1 MISKNC
7 ITCGS
12 KFDTEEIQLGS
23 KKISFLNYCDLCL
36 EKRNAEAQ
44 AEAEQRRKDALESIF
59 WSSVPPLYR
68 ETDPSILNP
77 ILARDVLSWEYQPLG
92 VGIRGKSGMQ
102 KTRAAVLLLYKM
114 KMHGHSVFFL
124 KSTDIARY
132 ATDQFSHERE
142 TQDSALKAIRSAHTA
157 RILLIDD
164 IGKGRLSNAAEE
176 LLYDILDKRSE
187 RQLPVIWT
195 SNASSTQLH
204 DMMSEDRGDAIIRR
218 LAEFSHKIVTL

>member
-12 KFDTEEIQLGS
+12 KFDTEEIQIGS
-23 KKISFLNYCDLCL
+23 KKISFVNYCDPCF
-36 EKRNAEAQ
+36 EKRTAEAQ
-44 AEAEQRRKDALESIF
+44 ADAEQQRKDALESVF

-77 ILARDVLSWEYQPLG
+77 ILTRDVLSWEYQPKG
-92 VGIRGKSGMQ
+92 IGIRGKSGMQ
-102 KTRAAVLLLYKM
+102 KTRAAVMLLYKI
-114 KMHGHSVFFL
+114 KMQGHSVYFL

-132 ATDQFSHERE
+132 ATDKFSNDRE

-157 RILLIDD
+157 RVLLIDD

-187 RQLPVIWT
+187 RQIPVIWT
-195 SNASSTQLH
+195 SNSTSTQLH

-218 LAEFSHKIVTL
+218 LAEFSHKIVTI